1 MNFDIPPGAR
11 HSASR
16 RNTFNPWVEKA
27 RFDEPE
33 SLQDRIE
40 RERKIEE

>member
-11 HSASR
+11 HSASKKGAW
-16 RNTFNPWVEKA
+16 NPWLEKA
-27 RFDEPE
+27 RFDETE
-33 SLQDRIE
+33 SLQERIE